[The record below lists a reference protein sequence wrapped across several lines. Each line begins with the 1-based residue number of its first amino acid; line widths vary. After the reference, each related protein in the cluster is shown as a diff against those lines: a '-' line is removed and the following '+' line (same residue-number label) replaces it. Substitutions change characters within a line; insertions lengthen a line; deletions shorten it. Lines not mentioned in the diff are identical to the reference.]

1 VTTQS
6 ADENNIK
13 NIIDQ
18 TLVEIFESSNK
29 KAHEVD
35 AHYETLWKNL
45 YDLHI
50 SGGKRLRPKI
60 VLMSYAAFGGTDYAA
75 IAPVACAHELLHF
88 SMLVHDDIIDRD
100 IMRYGVDNI
109 NGRYEK
115 LYAPL
120 LPSKSDQAHYAN
132 SAALIAGDLMLAAA
146 HRLINESSLSSDV
159 KVTLQ
164 RIMYDSIFDVAG
176 GQLLDTEST
185 FRPLG
190 LIDSLKVAHYKT
202 ASYSFV
208 GPLLTGASLA
218 GANKKDLD
226 ALRSFG
232 MNLGVAYQLADDLL
246 GVFGDQTKTGKSNTG
261 DIREGKRTYLIE
273 RTVSLLSGAQ
283 QQEFEIRFG
292 KQDASNADIMLVK
305 NLIVQSG
312 AKGETEKLIDQYS
325 KSATKSLDNLDIPK
339 NSQTQFAELI
349 ASTTKRNY

>member
-1 VTTQS
+1 MTTPTASQT
-6 ADENNIK
+6 DIQK
-13 NIIDQ
+13 IIDQ
-18 TLVEIFESSNK
+18 TLVEFFESSIK
-29 KAHEVD
+29 KAREID
-35 AHYETLWKNL
+35 GHYETLWKNL

-60 VLMSYAAFGGTDYAA
+60 VLMSYAAFGGVDYAA

-115 LYAPL
+115 LYASL
-120 LPSKSDQAHYAN
+120 LPSKSDQSHYAN

-146 HRLINESSLSSDV
+146 NRLINESSLSSDV

-190 LIDSLKVAHYKT
+190 SIDALKIAHFKT

-218 GANKKDLD
+218 GASKKDVET
-226 ALRSFG
+226 LRNLG
-232 MNLGVAYQLADDLL
+232 MNLGIGYQLTDDLL

-273 RTVSLLSGAQ
+273 RTVKLLSPTKLK
-283 QQEFEIRFG
+283 EFEAHFG
-292 KQDASNADIMLVK
+292 KLDATDADIAIVK
-305 NLIVQSG
+305 DLIIQSD
-312 AKGETEKLIDQYS
+312 AKSETEELINQYT
-325 KSATKSLDNLDIPK
+325 KQATKSLDALHVPK
-339 NSQTQFAELI
+339 KSHEQFAELI
-349 ASTTKRNY
+349 KSATKRNF